1 MLLLTHAETQTGQC
15 INKTKVQIQNS
26 SMPSSV
32 SMWPMRSRCP
42 NEFPR
47 VSDTLAEKAWE
58 GAAQGIGKILVHVTF
73 LKTKL
78 IFASSVKTQ
87 GVLGRWRVRV
97 VTDEGALEWSFLLV
111 YSTSIF
117 LLYLIILPQKKIIQ
131 KNAFSRIGAMIWNKM
146 PNGLRQRFFIKYF
159 ENQRHLYI

>member
-58 GAAQGIGKILVHVTF
+58 GAAQGIGKILVHVMF

-78 IFASSVKTQ
+78 IFASSVKRKEVRGD
-87 GVLGRWRVRV
+87 GV
-97 VTDEGALEWSFLLV
+97 
-111 YSTSIF
+111 
-117 LLYLIILPQKKIIQ
+117 
-131 KNAFSRIGAMIWNKM
+131 
-146 PNGLRQRFFIKYF
+146 
-159 ENQRHLYI
+159 

>member
-78 IFASSVKTQ
+78 IFASSVKRKEVRGD
-87 GVLGRWRVRV
+87 GVYGSLG
-97 VTDEGALEWSFLLV
+97 TKELLSGASFS
-111 YSTSIF
+111 ST
-117 LLYLIILPQKKIIQ
+117 LH
-131 KNAFSRIGAMIWNKM
+131 
-146 PNGLRQRFFIKYF
+146 RFFFFI
-159 ENQRHLYI
+159 